1 MGTVNLV
8 DLGNDTIIIAG
19 RQDQALGFGA
29 GVVVPFGGQG
39 RTQFIEDEVTVAG
52 GAVLIRRAIIRRVL
66 LLLVV
71 DLVLL

>member
-1 MGTVNLV
+1 MGTVDLV
-8 DLGNDTIIIAG
+8 DLGNDTIIVAG

-29 GVVVPFGGQG
+29 GIVVPFGGQG

-52 GAVLIRRAIIRRVL
+52 GRVLIRRAIVRRVL
-66 LLLVV
+66 LVM